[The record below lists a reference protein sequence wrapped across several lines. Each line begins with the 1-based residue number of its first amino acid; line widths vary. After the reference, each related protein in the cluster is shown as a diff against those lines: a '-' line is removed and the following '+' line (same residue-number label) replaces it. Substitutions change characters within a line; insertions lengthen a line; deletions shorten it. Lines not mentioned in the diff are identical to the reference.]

1 MLLYVL
7 NVPLQSS
14 AEDDTAYSPVND
26 KEKEDPQNGTY
37 IGLTPKADVE
47 AWGWARGLC
56 IEGSGEKYMFLVSD
70 VFYCMLLGLFRER

>member
-1 MLLYVL
+1 MIKGNQPLSITGITLQIVIRPDQFVMLLYVL

-37 IGLTPKADVE
+37 IGLTPKANVE
-47 AWGWARGLC
+47 A
-56 IEGSGEKYMFLVSD
+56 
-70 VFYCMLLGLFRER
+70 